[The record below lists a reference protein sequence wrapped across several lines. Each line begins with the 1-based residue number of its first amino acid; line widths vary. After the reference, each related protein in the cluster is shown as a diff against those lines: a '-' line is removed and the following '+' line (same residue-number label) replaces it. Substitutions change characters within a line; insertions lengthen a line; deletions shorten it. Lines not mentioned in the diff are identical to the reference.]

1 MDKAFEEFGCKIQAL
16 DESSF
21 NTYAPLVDGIC
32 TGTASEAEVEYLL
45 DCLLGMCNDDR
56 LLGLFKRVCRAYF
69 GWLLQKSMRI
79 RNGMKAARRKKINV
93 SHIYYL

>member
-1 MDKAFEEFGCKIQAL
+1 MDKAFEEFGRKIQAL

-21 NTYAPLVDGIC
+21 NTYAPLVAGIC
-32 TGTASEAEVEYLL
+32 TGAASEAEVEYLL

-69 GWLLQKSMRI
+69 ELYPEMVASE
-79 RNGMKAARRKKINV
+79 
-93 SHIYYL
+93 IYVYKEWYESGQAEENQC